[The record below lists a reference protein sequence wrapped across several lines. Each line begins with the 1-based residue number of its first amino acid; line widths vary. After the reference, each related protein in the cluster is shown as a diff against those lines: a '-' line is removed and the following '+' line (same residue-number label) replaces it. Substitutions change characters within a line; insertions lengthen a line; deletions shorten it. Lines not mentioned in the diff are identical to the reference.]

1 MNYSDILKEL
11 KERGLYNISVD
22 MVIAVANSL
31 EFDSLEDD
39 VSDEE
44 FDLLCKTVYY
54 CWCRGECGY
63 TQLIADVVV
72 DLYRDNKMGYR
83 NKEKGLILKKK
94 DLEELTPET
103 ADMIL
108 SVVYKKYQ
116 EGLF

>member
-1 MNYSDILKEL
+1 M
-11 KERGLYNISVD
+11 
-22 MVIAVANSL
+22 
-31 EFDSLEDD
+31 
-39 VSDEE
+39 SDEE

-63 TQLIADVVV
+63 TQLISDVVV
-72 DLYRDNKMGYR
+72 DLYRDIKMGYR
-83 NKEKGLILKKK
+83 NKEKGLILTKK

-108 SVVYKKYQ
+108 NVVYKKYQ